1 MASLTGTQIANTYK
15 QLLQVGSGNVGL
27 GGTLQTVQDGSA
39 NNSPL
44 QLSTNA
50 VNINGTFQLSGVTLT
65 ASASTLNAVA
75 DLTGATGLVAVS
87 AGNVYGR
94 TLVAGTGI
102 TIGNANGTE
111 GNPTIAMVTATTS
124 GSYKGPNDIEVNAV
138 GQIVSI
144 SPAVSVSVATI
155 KSAAFEGGTF
165 VGSTGGFSSN
175 VSIGDDLVVRGDAT
189 LQRITVSAVALT
201 RLSAT
206 SGEFSGTVSAGFFA
220 GDGRFLTN
228 VPLPSSSGT
237 MQKLTS
243 GTGINLTIDGVV
255 STTIATSGTVNL
267 NANQSFGIVSAT
279 NIDADELLMA
289 GVSAA
294 NVTEVAAV
302 SVLTSVNL
310 AAITSINSVIG
321 DGTGFV
327 TDAELAAVSVA
338 LATSIGNSNTR
349 ITSVSDYAVA
359 LSATMATSI
368 GNSNTNITTNAN
380 AITSI
385 NSVIGDGT
393 GFATDAELAAVSAT
407 LATSIGNSNTTIAAV
422 SVLTSVNL
430 AAITSITAINTQD
443 VTLTGTPDYI
453 TISNQVITRN
463 QIDLTADV
471 TGNLPVGNLNSG
483 TGASDSSFWRG
494 DGVWASPSGSGD
506 VVGPASSTDNAIVR
520 FDSTTGKLLQ
530 NSTVTISDAGAIAA
544 ASLTLTTDLAIAD
557 GGTGASSAGAALTA
571 LGAAASGANADITS
585 LTGLTTDLTV
595 AQGGTGA
602 GTFTANGILFGNGT
616 SAIGATAVGTSGHVL
631 TSNGAGVAPT
641 FQAAAAGGATDINGL
656 SDALTNSSG
665 ATIGLGTGALAA
677 DDGSANNNTA
687 LGYQALNDAT
697 TAAFN
702 VAVGYQAM
710 DSMTTSYGYSTAVGY
725 QALGG
730 ATTGFGHVAIG
741 YQALNA
747 ITGGEN
753 HTAVGREAGKNA
765 SGQGSVFIGLSAGDS
780 ATGSNSVYIGRFAAR
795 NAPGTTTAVGS
806 SALQV
811 ATGAGNTAIGEEAL
825 NDTTTGYNNTALGYQ
840 AGDIITTGYKNT
852 TLGNLSAGGLTTGH
866 SNTILGAVSGA
877 KIATGTHNVAVGVD
891 ALEGAL
897 NMSGSYNIGIGLNSL
912 NSVSSGGQN
921 VALGYDACKAVTTG
935 SHNIALG
942 NQSLYNVTT
951 GSENVAIGN
960 NAMYIGGT
968 AATNCVAVGHGAL
981 VRVTGN
987 TNTAVGTDAGNTTT
1001 SGTNNTFLGFD
1012 AEGSSATVSNEIT
1025 LGNASVTS
1033 FRIPG
1038 VDFYISSGNV
1048 GIGTSSPSYLT
1059 HLYSTSAEPKLVI
1072 EDASSGAGRGGIVTG
1087 TWGGNGIRLDSLNA
1101 AGWVYVGGSNTSYIP
1116 FTIGTE
1122 KARFHSNGNFG
1133 IGTTSPDFLL
1143 DVAGRIGI
1151 LEGTLGIAFHDGAGS
1166 VSAGVRADSGDN
1178 LIFATGSSDTER
1190 MRIDSSGNVGIGT
1203 ASPSTLLHLASTG
1216 NAILTLEADTDNV
1229 SESDNARIELSQDG
1243 GATTGH
1249 MGYGSGTNGID
1260 IWNDY
1265 SDYVRIGT
1273 NNVERLRITNVGS
1286 LLVGQTSSASP
1297 GFNNTTAGGAWSS
1310 DGTSLH
1316 LSRSSNGCAWF
1327 NRSTTTGSVQSFR
1340 YDGTGVG
1347 TISVTGSSTAYNTS
1361 SDYRLKENIVALS
1374 GAIDR
1379 VKLLN
1384 PSRFNFIA
1392 DPDTTVDGFVAHE
1405 VSDVVPEAICGE
1417 KDAVDAE
1424 GNPEYQGIDQSK
1436 LVPVLT
1442 AALQEALTKIEALEA
1457 RIVALET
1464 A

>member
-27 GGTLQTVQDGSA
+27 GSTLQTVQDGDA
-39 NNSPL
+39 TNSPL

-102 TIGNANGTE
+102 IISNADGTE

-220 GDGRFLTN
+220 GDGRFLVN

-255 STTIATSGTVNL
+255 STTISTSGTVNL

-302 SVLTSVNL
+302 SVLTKTNL
-310 AAITSINSVIG
+310 DAITSINSVIG
-321 DGTGFV
+321 DG
-327 TDAELAAVSVA
+327 S
-338 LATSIGNSNTR
+338 
-349 ITSVSDYAVA
+349 
-359 LSATMATSI
+359 
-368 GNSNTNITTNAN
+368 
-380 AITSI
+380 
-385 NSVIGDGT
+385 

-407 LATSIGNSNTTIAAV
+407 LATSIGNSNTNITTNTNAITSINAVIEDGSGFATNAELAAVSATLATSIGNSNTNIAAV

-430 AAITSITAINTQD
+430 AAITSINSVIGDGSGFATDAELAAVSATLATSIGNSNTNIAAVSVLTSVNLAAITSINSVIGDGSGFATDAELAAVSATMATSINNSNTRITSVSDFAVALSATMATSINNSNTNITTNINAITSINSVIGDGSGFATDAELAAVSATLATSIGNSNTNITNNTTAITSITDLNTQD

-483 TGASDSSFWRG
+483 TGASGSSFWRG
-494 DGVWASPSGSGD
+494 DGTWATPSGSGD

-544 ASLTLTTDLAIAD
+544 ASLTLTTDLAVAE
-557 GGTGASSAGAALTA
+557 GGTGVSSLTDGGVLLGSGTGAITAMAVLTDGQMIVGNGTGDPVAESGATLRSSIGVDAAGTDNSTNVTLAGSLDYLTISGQEITRGAVVLTTDISGTLPIANGGTNATSAGAALTS
-571 LGAAASGANADITS
+571 LGAAARGANSDITS
-585 LTGLTTDLTV
+585 LTGLTTALTV

-602 GTFTANGILFGNGT
+602 GTFAANGILFGNGT
-616 SAIGATAVGTSGHVL
+616 GAIGATAVGTAGHIL

-641 FQAAAAGGATDINGL
+641 FQAAAAGGATDIDGL

-665 ATIGLGTGALAA
+665 ATVGLGTGALAN
-677 DDGSANNNTA
+677 DDGSANKNTA
-687 LGYQALNDAT
+687 LGYNALNAAT
-697 TAAFN
+697 TAEFN

-741 YQALNA
+741 YMALNA
-747 ITGGEN
+747 VTGGEN
-753 HTAVGREAGKNA
+753 NTAVGREAGKNA
-765 SGQGSVFIGLSAGDS
+765 SGQGSVFIGYEAGDS
-780 ATGSNSVYIGRFAAR
+780 ATGSTSAYIGYRAAR
-795 NAPGTTTAVGS
+795 NGPSTTTAVGS
-806 SALQV
+806 YALEV
-811 ATGAGNTAIGEEAL
+811 ATGTGNTAIGGEAL

-1038 VDFYISSGNV
+1038 VDFY
-1048 GIGTSSPSYLT
+1048 
-1059 HLYSTSAEPKLVI
+1059 
-1072 EDASSGAGRGGIVTG
+1072 
-1087 TWGGNGIRLDSLNA
+1087 SL
-1101 AGWVYVGGSNTSYIP
+1101 
-1116 FTIGTE
+1116 
-1122 KARFHSNGNFG
+1122 
-1133 IGTTSPDFLL
+1133 
-1143 DVAGRIGI
+1143 
-1151 LEGTLGIAFHDGAGS
+1151 
-1166 VSAGVRADSGDN
+1166 
-1178 LIFATGSSDTER
+1178 
-1190 MRIDSSGNVGIGT
+1190 SGNVGIGT
-1203 ASPSTLLHLASTG
+1203 ASPAKQLSITKSALATINTL
-1216 NAILTLEADTDNV
+1216 TD
-1229 SESDNARIELSQDG
+1229 
-1243 GATTGH
+1243 GATITPDFDAGQNFSVTLA
-1249 MGYGSGTNGID
+1249 GNRTLANPTNID
-1260 IWNDY
+1260 A
-1265 SDYVRIGT
+1265 
-1273 NNVERLRITNVGS
+1273 
-1286 LLVGQTSSASP
+1286 GQT
-1297 GFNNTTAGGAWSS
+1297 
-1310 DGTSLH
+1310 
-1316 LSRSSNGCAWF
+1316 
-1327 NRSTTTGSVQSFR
+1327 GSIFITQ
-1340 YDGTGVG
+1340 DGTGSRTLSFGSYWDFAGG
-1347 TISVTGSSTAYNTS
+1347 TAPTLSTA
-1361 SDYRLKENIVALS
+1361 A
-1374 GAIDR
+1374 G
-1379 VKLLN
+1379 
-1384 PSRFNFIA
+1384 
-1392 DPDTTVDGFVAHE
+1392 
-1405 VSDVVPEAICGE
+1405 
-1417 KDAVDAE
+1417 AVDR
-1424 GNPEYQGIDQSK
+1424 IDY
-1436 LVPVLT
+1436 
-1442 AALQEALTKIEALEA
+1442 
-1457 RIVALET
+1457 IVRTGTSIHAVATLNLS
-1464 A
+1464 